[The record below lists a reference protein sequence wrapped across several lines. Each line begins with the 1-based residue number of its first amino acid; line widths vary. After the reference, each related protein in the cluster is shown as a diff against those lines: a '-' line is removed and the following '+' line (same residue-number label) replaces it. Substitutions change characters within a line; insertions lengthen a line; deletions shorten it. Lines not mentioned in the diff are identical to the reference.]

1 MPARCRAQEGGNGD
15 DKECGKNKPCEKSL
29 VCSYEGVFPYG
40 PESKGKCV
48 KKTDTINQSCGTRGA
63 APCPDG
69 YKCFSKADPKKVAD
83 VPGKCIINDS
93 KPTPTGY
100 TTSAKPTTTTPTSTP
115 TKPSTTCTSSATT
128 SKPIL
133 TPITKPTAQPTE
145 KPDTCGGFAGKK
157 CDAGFE
163 CSYAGNPPNVAD
175 FPGKCV
181 PISKSSST
189 FSVYS
194 AIKTY
199 SALDTKPP
207 AQATKTTL
215 PGNVKPTTYAG
226 TY

>member
-29 VCSYEGVFPYG
+29 VCSYEGVFPYSS
-40 PESKGKCV
+40 ESSKGKCV

-69 YKCFSKADPKKVAD
+69 YKCFSKEDPKKVAD
-83 VPGKCIINDS
+83 APGKCVINDS
-93 KPTPTGY
+93 KPTGYPT
-100 TTSAKPTTTTPTSTP
+100 SIKPITPTSTSY
-115 TKPSTTCTSSATT
+115 KPSTTCTSSATT

-133 TPITKPTAQPTE
+133 TPITKPTVKPTE

-175 FPGKCV
+175 LPGKCV

-189 FSVYS
+189 SGVYS
-194 AIKTY
+194 AIKTS
-199 SALDTKPP
+199 SAVDTKPP
-207 AQATKTTL
+207 TQTSKTTL
-215 PGNVKPTTYAG
+215 PGTVKPTMYAG